1 MATEPRWSID
11 DVPDLPGVY
20 LFKDAHGKVL
30 YVGKARAL
38 KKRLASYRRP
48 GGDGRLGVLFL
59 EQEATAVETIV
70 TRTEGEALLLE
81 DELIKRHQPPY
92 NVRLKD
98 DKSFLM
104 IRIDTDES
112 FPRLKFVRAHDPQ
125 ARKSRGRSRLFGPF
139 ASARSVRRAMSDLH
153 RIVPLRDCSDAV
165 LNNRSRPCLKHQIGL
180 CSAPCVGL
188 IEPAQYADLVER
200 AVNVLSGDTR
210 ELETDLRQRME
221 EAAGNLEYERAAF
234 WRDRIEALRRT
245 AERQGV
251 RPTDSVDR
259 DVLGL
264 ARLGECAVVHRLA
277 FRAGQLVESRSHT
290 FVSQL
295 PDENALDDVVTALYG
310 TAGRRGP
317 PREVIVPCEPSQAEW
332 LGELF
337 GIERFVV
344 PASGERKRFLDVA
357 GENARSTLERS
368 VGAEAEQQEALT
380 KLARLADLDPDAPPE
395 VIDCFDVSNTQG
407 QDVVASRVRFRRGV
421 PDRAGYRRFDVK
433 SVVGQDDFA
442 SLAEVVGRSVRRG
455 MREDDLPDLIVIDG
469 GAQQLAAA
477 LAARDEAGAFDTP
490 VVGLAKARAER
501 TIGGTR
507 KGATEERLYLAPD
520 RDPLVLPKHDAG
532 RYLLER
538 LRDEAHRFAIAF
550 HRQKRGRITSRLDSI
565 PGVGDARRK
574 ALLRTFGSATGV
586 ERASV
591 EQIAAVPGIGPDLA
605 REILR
610 RLRKETTG

>member
-1 MATEPRWSID
+1 MAPEPRWSID
-11 DVPDLPGVY
+11 DAPDLPGVY
-20 LFKDAHGKVL
+20 LFKDESGKVL

-59 EQEATAVETIV
+59 EQEATQVETIV

-104 IRIDTDES
+104 IRIDLDER
-112 FPRLKFVRAHDPQ
+112 FPRLRFVRAHDPK
-125 ARKSRGRSRLFGPF
+125 RGKGGGRSRLFGPF
-139 ASARSVRRAMSDLH
+139 ASARSVRRTMSDLH
-153 RIVPLRDCSDAV
+153 RVVPLRDCSDAV

-188 IEPAQYADLVER
+188 IDEADYADLVER
-200 AVNVLSGDTR
+200 AVNVLAGDTR
-210 ELETDLRQRME
+210 ELEADLRTRMASAS
-221 EAAGNLEYERAAF
+221 EALEYERAAF

-264 ARLGECAVVHRLA
+264 ARTGERAVVHRLA
-277 FRAGQLVESRSHT
+277 FREGQLVESRSHT

-295 PDENALDDVVTALYG
+295 ADEDALDDVITALYG
-310 TAGRRGP
+310 TANRRKA
-317 PREVIVPCEPSQAEW
+317 PREVVVPCRPAEADW

-344 PASGERKRFLDVA
+344 PSSGERKRFLDVA
-357 GENARSTLERS
+357 GENARAALGRS
-368 VGAEAEQQEALT
+368 IGAEAEQIEALE

-407 QDVVASRVRFRRGV
+407 RDVVASRVRFRRGV
-421 PDRAGYRRFDVK
+421 PDRAGYRRFDVRT
-433 SVVGQDDFA
+433 VDGQDDFA
-442 SLAEVVGRSVRRG
+442 SMAEVVGRSLRRG
-455 MREDDLPDLIVIDG
+455 LREDDLPDLIVIDG

-477 LAARDEAGAFDTP
+477 LAARDEAGAFDVP
-490 VVGLAKARAER
+490 MVGLAKARAER
-501 TIGGTR
+501 TVGGR
-507 KGATEERLYLAPD
+507 AKAATEERLYLAPE
-520 RDPLVLPKHDAG
+520 REPLVLPKHDAG

-538 LRDEAHRFAIAF
+538 LRDEAHRFAITF
-550 HRQKRGRITSRLDSI
+550 HRKKRGRITSRLDSI

-574 ALLRTFGSATGV
+574 ALLKTFGSATGV

-591 EQIAAVPGIGPDLA
+591 EQIAAVQGIGPELA

-610 RLRKETTG
+610 HLRGEV